1 MCADPTMNETVW
13 FVEPI
18 EHGGMETDSLVVEDV
33 EDRGDEYELR
43 TPDGETLT
51 VAKGN
56 VDRIE

>member
-1 MCADPTMNETVW
+1 MNETVW